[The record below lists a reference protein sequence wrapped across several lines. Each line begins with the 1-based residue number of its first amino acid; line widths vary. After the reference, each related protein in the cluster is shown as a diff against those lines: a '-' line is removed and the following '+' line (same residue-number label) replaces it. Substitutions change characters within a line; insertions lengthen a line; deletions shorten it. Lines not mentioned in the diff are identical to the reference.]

1 VIVTRLI
8 PSSHFLICAFYSSSF
23 ILNHSTLR
31 GVEGCMARTEY
42 ALAGRSIQ
50 PQLVNLVRVNALQ
63 FISDSFRDVNFPGYL
78 QVLLMYVCVV
88 RGEVRKVG

>member
-1 VIVTRLI
+1 
-8 PSSHFLICAFYSSSF
+8 
-23 ILNHSTLR
+23 
-31 GVEGCMARTEY
+31 MARTEY